1 MNFIFVLAMMT
12 PTMTP
17 LAQFNDRAACMAE
30 AVKLKEQGVQAACL
44 PKQVLTEKEV
54 AAELN
59 KAMGFMNAFMAL
71 MKE

>member
-44 PKQVLTEKEV
+44 PKQVPTDKEV

-59 KAMGFMNAFMAL
+59 KALGVMRAMMLAMQD
-71 MKE
+71 